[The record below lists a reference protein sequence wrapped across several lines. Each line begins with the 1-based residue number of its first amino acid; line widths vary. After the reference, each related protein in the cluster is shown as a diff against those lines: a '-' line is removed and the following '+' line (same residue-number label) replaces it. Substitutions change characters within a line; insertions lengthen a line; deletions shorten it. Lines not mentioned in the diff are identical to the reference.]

1 MDIQDPLRIRLMSH
15 LQMFIA
21 GRSSQAPPVSA
32 TPPAANHYQTALLK
46 TIFLNF
52 ISNYNQ
58 CEQRLYLEIE
68 EAEENVGYY
77 FFLFLDA
84 LLICCRWHFDDAISE
99 WTYYFQEAVG

>member
-1 MDIQDPLRIRLMSH
+1 MLKILYFYQLLPNQYYQD
-15 LQMFIA
+15 
-21 GRSSQAPPVSA
+21 
-32 TPPAANHYQTALLK
+32 N
-46 TIFLNF
+46 FLAF
-52 ISNYNQ
+52 ISNYKK

-68 EAEENVGYY
+68 EEGKRWLLI